1 MQMADDVERAEYMRV
16 MGPELGRLCHEL
28 QLDLWWLEHKWREY
42 QELYARGQE
51 RIDLL
56 NSVASN
62 FFYFLNK
69 LFFEDALLHLCRLT
83 DPPRSCGRNT
93 LSVMRLAE
101 EVTDPALKSAVQTRA
116 DIAKNRCDFAR
127 DWRNQKLAHTD
138 LESLRIGQAVV
149 LPKVDA
155 TDIEDA
161 MKTIDAVLTFLE
173 AHHGIP
179 HSISIRDPWGAKSL
193 IGYLSHG
200 KKLRE
205 QELDGWRR
213 AVKNA
218 Q

>member
-1 MQMADDVERAEYMRV
+1 MAQDVERDEYMKV
-16 MGPELGRLCHEL
+16 MGPELGRLCYEL
-28 QLDLWWLEHKWREY
+28 QLDFWWLDHKWREY
-42 QELYARGQE
+42 QELYAQGQE

-93 LSVMRLAE
+93 LSGMRLVE
-101 EVTDPALKSAVQTRA
+101 EVADPALRSAVQTKA

-127 DWRNQKLAHTD
+127 DWRNQNLAHTD
-138 LESLRIGQAVV
+138 LESLRIGQAAI

-155 TDIEDA
+155 KDIEDS
-161 MKTIDAVLTFLE
+161 MKTIGEVLTFLE
-173 AHHGIP
+173 AHFGTP
-179 HSISIRDPWGAKSL
+179 HSISIRDPWGARSL
-193 IGYLSHG
+193 IGYLAHC

-205 QELDGWRR
+205 QELSGWRR
-213 AVKNA
+213 AA
-218 Q
+218 RQTG